1 MPDYIGSSNDEDLI
15 TTRKIGDSFPRF
27 AIEADGTIKTGDGT
41 AKPSSGLYTTLGYSN
56 GIDDTAKLNA
66 ILSNATGIVR
76 GMPGEEYLLSSPLI
90 IGSNTTLDM
99 TGCTITLRSGYATNL
114 LKNSTAGTA
123 SRNTDITIIGGT
135 WDRGDNA
142 SDGTTGGAVGNAVG
156 SHCLEFDGIDRL
168 FIRDVIGLSDAGKY
182 FIHGSDL
189 VDFHISG
196 IYGNVD
202 SDGVHINGPAYDGI
216 IERVFILT
224 NDDTVTLLTN
234 EGVTYQGYSNT
245 SGPVKNVSIN
255 DVRSVSGQ
263 SMVKLAGSTDT
274 LSDIS
279 IKGVSGTI
287 GGQAGVIL
295 GAGDVTGNVMSNIA
309 VRDIHVQGTAMTASV
324 YALSS
329 TITGTCFVENVSNL
343 TATGSSVAV
352 WLQATIESILLS
364 NLRAVPSSVIA
375 CTDGTYGKIIVDSVD
390 HETSNTSNIFGVF
403 TTTVAPTIRE
413 LILRN
418 CHRNGQAYTGFLTNP
433 AAAARRIVLDHCSA
447 RQCLQAFRA
456 AAGSGQTTAITMT
469 GCQLEGVQWAQFTGP
484 GNIDLYG
491 EGNSLSNGIATTGSP
506 VVRPLSLNMQLDVG
520 ATDVQAGNGRMAYNT
535 NAARGCGVGPCVS
548 NGTLWKNL
556 YTGATT

>member
-1 MPDYIGSSNDEDLI
+1 MSERLIIRTTGQTGPGS
-15 TTRKIGDSFPRF
+15 GV
-27 AIEADGTIKTGDGT
+27 
-41 AKPSSGLYTTLGYSN
+41 TLLPTSN
-56 GIDDTAKLNA
+56 GTDDTSALNA
-66 ILSNATGIVR
+66 VLAAATGVVR
-76 GMPGEEYLLSSPLI
+76 GVPGEEYLISDPLV

-99 TGCTITLRSGYATNL
+99 TGCTVTLLDGNTCNL

-123 SRNTDITIIGGT
+123 SRNSDITLIGGT
-135 WDRGDNA
+135 WDRGEENA
-142 SDGTTGGAVGNAVG
+142 ENGTAGGAVGNAVG
-156 SHCLEFDGIDRL
+156 SHCIEMDGVDRL
-168 FIRDVIGLSDAGKY
+168 IIRDIVGASGAGKY

-189 VDFHISG
+189 VDFTISG
-196 IYGNVD
+196 VYGNVD
-202 SDGVHINGPAYDGI
+202 SDGVHINGPAYDGV

-224 NDDTVTLLTN
+224 GDDTVAVLTN

-245 SGPVKNVSIN
+245 SGPVKNISIN
-255 DVRSVSGQ
+255 DVRTVSGQ

-279 IKGVSGTI
+279 IKGVSGSI

-309 VRDIHVQGTAMTASV
+309 VRDVHVEGTAMTASV

-352 WLQATIESILLS
+352 WLQASIASIVLS

-375 CTDGTYGKIIVDSVD
+375 CTDGTYGKIIVDGVD

-433 AAAARRIVLDHCSA
+433 GAAARRIVLDHCSA
-447 RQCLQAFRA
+447 LQTLQAFRA
-456 AAGSGQTTAITMT
+456 AAGAGQTTAITLT

-491 EGNSLSNGIATTGSP
+491 EGNSLANGITTTGSP

-556 YTGATT
+556 YTGSTT